1 MLKPGSGCAEAAL
14 DPCAGVPVLAGRG
27 LGAWATGAG
36 EDFIFASISKVD
48 LFRSAVPTEELEGSK
63 VGVVRVNGLCR
74 TNM

>member
-14 DPCAGVPVLAGRG
+14 DPWAGVPVLAGTG

-48 LFRSAVPTEELEGSK
+48 LLRSEVSTEELR
-63 VGVVRVNGLCR
+63 GVR
-74 TNM
+74 